1 MQNLLILYNPYYQ
14 KNVIKEHLEVLIKNG
29 EVTFGKLKSK
39 LKSTSHPFEE
49 KLQELIQNVNEEN
62 YLQLFLTDYSSI
74 YVAKVVQ
81 VSTNDL
87 SHKAPEYYKNY
98 DVEAWFLIDDMYE
111 IIRNDFESVRD
122 KILSNFTTPNYG
134 NHTFALYGNSYVY
147 PLIIEQKNEIDYF
160 LDIENKLYKNIYKSE
175 EYLKYKNILQE
186 YVFDDLIYAMHPRS
200 LDNIISA
207 EIEYQH
213 YKKDL
218 TYDFNSIIIKYSK
231 VIELEIYLF
240 LKELF
245 KVIYDDIKNITY
257 TLQGINFT
265 MNDFFSYKP
274 NLGTMRKLLKTPK
287 IKSAVFDR
295 FNDRNFTF
303 FTLQTLPNF
312 IKNFQDIRNESVH
325 GKSASLEDAFDIRSK
340 ILGIKTFSILS
351 ELLKHKSSFV
361 KN

>member
-1 MQNLLILYNPYYQ
+1 MNNLLILYNPYYQ
-14 KNVIKEHLEVLIKNG
+14 KNVIKEHLEVLLENG
-29 EVTFGKLKSK
+29 EVAFGKLKSK

-49 KLQELIQNVNEEN
+49 KLQELIQNVNEDN

-74 YVAKVVQ
+74 YVAKVIK
-81 VSTNDL
+81 VSTEDL
-87 SHKAPEYYKNY
+87 SAKAPEYYKNY

-111 IIRNDFESVRD
+111 IIKNDFESVRD
-122 KILSNFTTPNYG
+122 KILANFTTPNYG
-134 NHTFALYGNSYVY
+134 NHTFALYGNNYVY

-160 LDIENKLYKNIYKSE
+160 LNIEDKLYKNIYKSE

-200 LDNIISA
+200 LDNTISA

-218 TYDFNSIIIKYSK
+218 TYDFNSIVIKYSK
-231 VIELEIYLF
+231 VTELEIYLF

-245 KVIYDDIKNITY
+245 RLIYENIKDISY
-257 TLQGINFT
+257 TLQGIDFT
-265 MNDFFSYKP
+265 MNDFFTHKP

-287 IKSAVFDR
+287 IKSAIFDK
-295 FNDRNFTF
+295 FSDRNFTF
-303 FTLQTLPNF
+303 FTLQKLPNF

-325 GKSASLEDAFDIRSK
+325 GKSASLEDVFDIRSK

-351 ELLKHKSSFV
+351 ELLSHKSSL
-361 KN
+361 